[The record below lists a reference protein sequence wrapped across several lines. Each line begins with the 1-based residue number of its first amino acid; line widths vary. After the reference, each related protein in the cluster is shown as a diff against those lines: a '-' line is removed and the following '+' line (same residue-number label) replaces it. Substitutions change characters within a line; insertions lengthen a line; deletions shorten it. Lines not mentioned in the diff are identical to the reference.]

1 MSDSIEY
8 KEFVLYMK
16 PGDATCDRLQM
27 AMASKNMMEYTFIQD
42 ATLVTPRPTWL
53 CGVPILVHQIM
64 ESGSSQSKAPP
75 KRTAYRGTEAF
86 KFVQRYSEPSSFSGF
101 GGSSGGSVFDSGAYG
116 YGEKGNEKSVR
127 IGDATGAKA
136 SLGAGVNMFD
146 ERAYGYGQKGGGE
159 ARIAGAAGFLEGGL
173 EDDGGMLRPPIVD
186 KGNTRAGNS
195 DSRSARQGEE
205 DDSISRAAQA
215 FLDAR
220 SASDQAAMMRRGYRA
235 Q

>member
-1 MSDSIEY
+1 MSDSAEY
-8 KEFVLYMK
+8 KDFVLYML
-16 PGDATCDRLQM
+16 PGNEACTRLQLM
-27 AMASKNMMEYTFIQD
+27 MASKNMMESTFVQD
-42 ATLVTPRPTWL
+42 ASLVSPRPPWL
-53 CGVPILVHQIM
+53 CGVPILVHQIT
-64 ESGSSQSKAPP
+64 ELGSAQSKAPP

-127 IGDATGAKA
+127 IGDAMGAKA
-136 SLGAGVNMFD
+136 TLGAGINLFD
-146 ERAYGYGQKGGGE
+146 ERAYGNGQKGGGE
-159 ARIAGAAGFLEGGL
+159 ARIAGAAGFLGGSAEDEGG
-173 EDDGGMLRPPIVD
+173 MMRPPIVD
-186 KGNTRAGNS
+186 SGPKG
-195 DSRSARQGEE
+195 DSRASRQAID
-205 DDSISRAAQA
+205 DDSLSVAAQS